1 MRAVDWTVR
10 LNTSGVVL
18 FASLT
23 TEESVS
29 DAYVLD
35 VPGSAEVVIDIR

>member
-1 MRAVDWTVR
+1 MRAIDWTVR

-18 FASLT
+18 FASL
-23 TEESVS
+23 ESVS